1 MTQLAL
7 PNFELGAG
15 IFGITLTILDGPIFG
30 LTFDETSTLETIT
43 GYLSNI
49 AGALFSTD
57 SILYDLLYA
66 TGLQRFFLT
75 LTQSLT
81 PS

>member
-1 MTQLAL
+1 MTQSAL
-7 PNFELGAG
+7 PNFELGIG
-15 IFGITLTILDGPIFG
+15 LLGITLTILDGPIVG
-30 LTFDETSTLETIT
+30 LTSDETSTLGTIT

-49 AGALFSTD
+49 AGTLFSTD

-66 TGLQRFFLT
+66 TGLQRFFET

-81 PS
+81 PT

>member
-57 SILYDLLYA
+57 SILYDYSMPQ
-66 TGLQRFFLT
+66 GFRGF
-75 LTQSLT
+75 S
-81 PS
+81 

>member
-1 MTQLAL
+1 MIHSAL
-7 PNFELGAG
+7 PNFELGVG
-15 IFGITLTILDGPIFG
+15 IIGITLTILNGPIFG
-30 LTFDETSTLETIT
+30 ITYDETSNLGTIT
-43 GYLSNI
+43 SHLSNI
-49 AGALFSTD
+49 AGTLFSTV